1 MTDGAIRLLREKWD
15 TCRNWSDDQILAWI
29 SYFRGRIGFIA
40 DESGECC
47 GVGAVR
53 FINDLSQSEDWRIN
67 EPDGTIAWVEIVVAN
82 KEQAVAS
89 LMAALVGRCKPCV
102 TRIGGRNLTTGK
114 VRLFD
119 FNRYCTLLSNNRIT
133 YGRKLQ
139 ST

>member
-1 MTDGAIRLLREKWD
+1 MTHGAINLLREKWGN
-15 TCRNWSDDQILAWI
+15 CRNWSDDQLLAWM
-29 SYFRGRIGFIA
+29 SYFKGRIAFIQH
-40 DESGECC
+40 EGQCV

-67 EPDGTIAWVEIVVAN
+67 EPDGTIAWIEIVVAN

-89 LMAALVGRCKPCV
+89 LMAVLVSKCKPCV